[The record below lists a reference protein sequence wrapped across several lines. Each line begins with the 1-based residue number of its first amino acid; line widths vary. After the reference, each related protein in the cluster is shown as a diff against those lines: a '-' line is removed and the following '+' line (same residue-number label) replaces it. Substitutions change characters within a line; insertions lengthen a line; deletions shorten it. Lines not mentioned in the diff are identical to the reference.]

1 VIHLNGG
8 LPKEIVIEDKQ
19 AHEQLRL
26 ISELDTDDRA
36 MIFKMIDKMLTSQ
49 KFKDFFNK

>member
-1 VIHLNGG
+1 MRANLEAGKGIAN
-8 LPKEIVIEDKQ
+8 
-19 AHEQLRL
+19 
-26 ISELDTDDRA
+26 ELDEKEGS